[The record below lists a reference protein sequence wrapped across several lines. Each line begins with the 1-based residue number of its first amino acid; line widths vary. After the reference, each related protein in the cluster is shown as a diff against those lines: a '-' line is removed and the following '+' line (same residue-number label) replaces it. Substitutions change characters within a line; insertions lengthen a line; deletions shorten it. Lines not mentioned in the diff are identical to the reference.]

1 MGDHELQGAAR
12 RAARG
17 DAEAFSALCRALQDD
32 IWRYCYALTGNREL
46 AFEAAQETFLRAV
59 TAIHRF
65 RGDAPVRV
73 WLLVLAR
80 RSVAELRRRD
90 ARQPTPV
97 RAPVEPVTGDRSG
110 EVEINLLISNLEEH
124 RRQAFVLTQMLGLSY
139 EQAAK
144 VAGVPIGTIRSRV
157 FRARCE
163 LVCLLSDV
171 ETSSEEDRHGPP

>member
-1 MGDHELQGAAR
+1 MSDDELDSAAR

-17 DAEAFSALCRALQDD
+17 DAEAFAALCRALQDD
-32 IWRYCYALTGNREL
+32 IWRYCYALLGDREL

-59 TAIHRF
+59 TAIRRF

-80 RSVAELRRRD
+80 RSVAQLRRRD
-90 ARQPTPV
+90 GRQPSPV
-97 RAPVEPVTGDRSG
+97 GVPVELLTSDRSG
-110 EVEINLLISNLEEH
+110 EVEINLLVEGLEEE

-139 EQAAK
+139 DQAAK

-163 LVCLLSDV
+163 LVCLLSDI
-171 ETSSEEDRHGPP
+171 ETPAEEDRHGPP

>member
-1 MGDHELQGAAR
+1 MSDGDLESAAR

-17 DAEAFSALCRALQDD
+17 DAEAFATLCRALQDD
-32 IWRYCYALTGNREL
+32 IWRYCYALTADREL

-59 TAIHRF
+59 TAIRRF

-90 ARQPTPV
+90 RRQPTPIG
-97 RAPVEPVTGDRSG
+97 ASVEPVTGDRSG
-110 EVEINLLISNLEEH
+110 EVEVNLLVGSLEEA

-139 EQAAK
+139 EQAAR
-144 VAGVPIGTIRSRV
+144 VAGVPVGTIRSRV

-163 LVCLLSDV
+163 LVCLLSDI
-171 ETSSEEDRHGPP
+171 ETPAQEDRHGPP

>member
-1 MGDHELQGAAR
+1 MSDSDLQVAAR
-12 RAARG
+12 RAADG
-17 DAEAFSALCRALQDD
+17 DAEAFAALCRTLQDD
-32 IWRYCYALTGNREL
+32 IWRYCYALTGDREL

-59 TAIHRF
+59 TAIRRF

-80 RSVAELRRRD
+80 RSVAGLRRRD
-90 ARQPTPV
+90 ERQPMPV
-97 RAPVEPVTGDRSG
+97 HALVESVMHDQSG
-110 EVEINLLISNLEEH
+110 EVEINLLINSLEEA

-163 LVCLLSDV
+163 LVCLLSDIQTPV
-171 ETSSEEDRHGPP
+171 QEDRHGPP

>member
-1 MGDHELQGAAR
+1 MSDDELESAAR
-12 RAARG
+12 RAGRG
-17 DAEAFSALCRALQDD
+17 DAEAFAALCRALQDD
-32 IWRYCYALTGNREL
+32 IWRYCYALTGDREL

-59 TAIHRF
+59 TAIRRF

-80 RSVAELRRRD
+80 RSVAQLRRRD
-90 ARQPTPV
+90 GRQPSPAS
-97 RAPVEPVTGDRSG
+97 APVELATGDRSG
-110 EVEINLLISNLEEH
+110 EVEINLLVGSLEED

-139 EQAAK
+139 DQAAK

-163 LVCLLSDV
+163 LVCLLSDI
-171 ETSSEEDRHGPP
+171 ETPAEEDRHGSP

>member
-1 MGDHELQGAAR
+1 MSDGDLESAAR

-17 DAEAFSALCRALQDD
+17 DAEAFAVLCRALQDD
-32 IWRYCYALTGNREL
+32 IWRYCYALTGDREL

-59 TAIHRF
+59 RAVRRF

-90 ARQPTPV
+90 RRQPTPV
-97 RAPVEPVTGDRSG
+97 DAPVEPVTGDRSG
-110 EVEINLLISNLEEH
+110 EVEVNLLIGSLEET

-139 EQAAK
+139 EQAAR
-144 VAGVPIGTIRSRV
+144 VAGVPVGTIRSRV

-163 LVCLLSDV
+163 LVCLLSDI
-171 ETSSEEDRHGPP
+171 ETPAAEDRDGSP

>member
-1 MGDHELQGAAR
+1 MSDDELESAAQ

-17 DAEAFSALCRALQDD
+17 DAEAFTALCRALQDD
-32 IWRYCYALTGNREL
+32 IWRYCYALTGDRES

-59 TAIHRF
+59 TAIRRF

-80 RSVAELRRRD
+80 RSVAQLRRRD
-90 ARQPTPV
+90 GRQPLPV
-97 RAPVEPVTGDRSG
+97 AAPMELVTSDRSG
-110 EVEINLLISNLEEH
+110 EVEINLLVTNLEED

-139 EQAAK
+139 DQAAK

-163 LVCLLSDV
+163 LVCLLSDI
-171 ETSSEEDRHGPP
+171 ETPVEEDRHGPG